1 MPAALKTPADAVK
14 AVANGQKKKA
24 PLMNNRNQK
33 ESKKKPPQKESKQQP
48 PQNESKKKPPQKE
61 SKQQPPQKESKQQ
74 PPQKESKQQ
83 PPQNESKK
91 QPPQKSKKQPP
102 QKELKKQPPQKEL
115 KKQPPQM
122 DPKQQPQYTEFK
134 QQQLRL
140 RLLLLAAVVSTCV
153 GLCLVAAMLL
163 LYRSRHNLQRQL
175 PPNVSIPAR
184 QLVNYDNGS
193 FTSNWWRLDQCIRK
207 LNCPPD
213 FFACRAVTAMP
224 DDATDANQLSVPLY
238 LWHHFLLLGWALFT
252 CHQAA
257 GMRQL
262 FLTPVGVA
270 GQGD

>member
-14 AVANGQKKKA
+14 AVENGQKKKA

-33 ESKKKPPQKESKQQP
+33 ESKKKPPQKELKKQP
-48 PQNESKKKPPQKE
+48 PQKESKKQPPQKSKKQPPQKE

-83 PPQNESKK
+83 PPQESK
-91 QPPQKSKKQPP
+91 QQH
-102 QKELKKQPPQKEL
+102 L
-115 KKQPPQM
+115 QM